1 MRKHLVTF
9 YSPGTLF
16 AEQSSREV
24 ESWDPKLAAKMAK
37 DVIERYGA
45 TPYAF
50 RFSTVLTR
58 EPVDDGEGG
67 KLNVESR
74 EVDHSGLYFLGGQL
88 ETLDD
93 VEARADP
100 KEEILRSNMRCN
112 DQFIVCVRGAPAR
125 FRSCIPFGPE
135 DVLCDEEG
143 KILRRGT
150 DPALSEYRR
159 IKILA
164 HAAERLR

>member
-1 MRKHLVTF
+1 MRRHHVTF

-16 AEQSSREV
+16 AEQTTREIG
-24 ESWDPKLAAKMAK
+24 SWDPKLAAEMAK
-37 DVIERYGA
+37 DVVERYGA

-50 RFSTVLTR
+50 RFSTILTR

-67 KLNVESR
+67 KLNVESK
-74 EVDHSGLYFLGGQL
+74 EVAHSGLHFLGGKL

-100 KEEILRSNMRCN
+100 KEDILRSNMRCN
-112 DQFIVCVRGAPAR
+112 EHVIVCVRGAPAR

-135 DVLCDEEG
+135 DMLCDEEG
-143 KILRRGT
+143 NILKRGV
-150 DPALSEYRR
+150 DPALAEYRR
-159 IKILA
+159 TKVLA
-164 HAAERLR
+164 LTAERLR